1 MRGAPVRAGFVFPI
15 RSIFDDSV
23 YVTNKMAASYN
34 WPSSVMA
41 IKINKC
47 DHVETKNMMISVKNT
62 K

>member
-1 MRGAPVRAGFVFPI
+1 MHGAPVRAGFIFPI

-41 IKINKC
+41 IKINFPFKR
-47 DHVETKNMMISVKNT
+47 KGLPSY
-62 K
+62 